1 MTDKLSK
8 YPQDFSI
15 VTFELVDSVAKMKF
29 IAYFVS
35 KQIIHYYNLRRDYMY
50 RLPNLNTKNYNQQN
64 LHIPFELQRLI
75 GKVKSLSV
83 GVPEKLTLYLL
94 KCIFYQL
101 GWAGIKSLRNNE
113 ALLWILPAEHR
124 EFNSVS
130 YHHSM
135 FVLYKYDS

>member
-1 MTDKLSK
+1 
-8 YPQDFSI
+8 
-15 VTFELVDSVAKMKF
+15 
-29 IAYFVS
+29 
-35 KQIIHYYNLRRDYMY
+35 MY

-75 GKVKSLSV
+75 GKFKSLSV